1 MPPEPSSTFKA
12 VQEYVKA
19 LGSSLEY
26 HQMDV
31 TNQKA
36 VFELCDKIGEKEGG
50 IHGAVCAAA
59 ILETYDCLEYPLAA
73 FEKTMK
79 VNAGGRFVFSIWCC
93 LTLPTRC
100 FLY

>member
-12 VQEYVKA
+12 VQKYVKA
-19 LGSSLEY
+19 FGSSLEY

-59 ILETYDCLEYPLAA
+59 ILETYDCLEYPSAE
-73 FEKTMK
+73 FEKTMQ
-79 VNAGGRFVFSIWCC
+79 VNAGGRVVFFI
-93 LTLPTRC
+93 
-100 FLY
+100 